1 MKMNAVQY
9 TNNVLLKIKLE
20 QDNLLR
26 LHVSEYIT
34 KLKQND
40 VIILNYF
47 DVDKNDY
54 QTIVC
59 KIERLVYEKGLFG
72 KRPVVY
78 CYVCDVKDEA
88 NKKTKDETHIVGVE
102 YDDAV
107 IIGVHNNNDKI
118 EVEDY
123 FVSREIIS
131 KSNYRDEI
139 ELNLM
144 LDNNSILKI
153 SFDKEKRI
161 FVQR

>member
-1 MKMNAVQY
+1 MYVMSRMKP
-9 TNNVLLKIKLE
+9 I
-20 QDNLLR
+20 
-26 LHVSEYIT
+26 
-34 KLKQND
+34 
-40 VIILNYF
+40 
-47 DVDKNDY
+47 
-54 QTIVC
+54 
-59 KIERLVYEKGLFG
+59 
-72 KRPVVY
+72 
-78 CYVCDVKDEA
+78 
-88 NKKTKDETHIVGVE
+88 KKTKDETHIVGVE

-123 FVSREIIS
+123 FVSRKIIS

-153 SFDKEKRI
+153 YFDKEKRI